1 MSRTS
6 GGTDLS
12 TRLQQKIEQE
22 RKQIEAVT
30 QKEFEKLEGGLR
42 WIVSNALDTIESDT
56 RRISEVLR
64 RAWIRPLVIGLMFFL
79 GMVGGSWGL
88 MGWLSNSIESHIR
101 TRAALQA
108 EIESQE
114 KTIERLK
121 EKTWGILL
129 HQDEGGRFVVFPK
142 GEFGDDWKGLTFRGR
157 PVWEL
162 KDR

>member
-6 GGTDLS
+6 SGTDLS

-22 RKQIEAVT
+22 RQQIEAVT
-30 QKEFEKLEGGLR
+30 QKEFERLERGLR

-56 RRISEVLR
+56 RRISAVLR

-88 MGWLSNSIESHIR
+88 MGWLSSSIESHIR
-101 TRAALQA
+101 RRAALQA

-114 KTIERLK
+114 KTIERLRD
-121 EKTWGILL
+121 KTWRVDL
-129 HQDEGGRFVVFPK
+129 HEDEEGRFVVFPR
-142 GEFGDDWKGLTFRGR
+142 GEFKDWDGRRLRGR
-157 PVWEL
+157 PAYRL

>member
-1 MSRTS
+1 M
-6 GGTDLS
+6 S
-12 TRLQQKIEQE
+12 TRLRQKIEQE

-30 QKEFEKLEGGLR
+30 QEEFEKLEGGLR

-56 RRISEVLR
+56 RRISAVLR

-88 MGWLSNSIESHIR
+88 MGWLSNSIESHLR
-101 TRAALQA
+101 RRAALQA

-114 KTIERLK
+114 KTIERLRD
-121 EKTWGILL
+121 KTWRVDF
-129 HQDEGGRFVVFPK
+129 HEDEEGRFVVFPR
-142 GEFGDDWKGLTFRGR
+142 GEFKDWDGRHIRGR
-157 PVWEL
+157 PAYRL

>member
-1 MSRTS
+1 MSKTS

-22 RKQIEAVT
+22 RQQIEAVM
-30 QKEFEKLEGGLR
+30 QKEFEKLEGGLK
-42 WIVSNALDTIESDT
+42 WIVSNALDTIGSDT

-79 GMVGGSWGL
+79 GVAGGSWGL
-88 MGWLSNSIESHIR
+88 MGWLSNSIESHLR
-101 TRAALQA
+101 TRTALQA
-108 EIESQE
+108 EIEAQE

-121 EKTWGILL
+121 DKTWRVDL
-129 HQDEGGRFVVFPK
+129 HEDEEGRFVVFPA
-142 GEFGDDWKGLTFRGR
+142 GEIEDWEGRHIRGR
-157 PVWEL
+157 PAYRL

>member
-6 GGTDLS
+6 SGTDLS

-42 WIVSNALDTIESDT
+42 WIVSNALDTIERDT
-56 RRISEVLR
+56 RRISAVLR

-88 MGWLSNSIESHIR
+88 MGWLLNSIESHIR
-101 TRAALQA
+101 RRAALQA

-114 KTIERLK
+114 KTIERLRD
-121 EKTWGILL
+121 KTWRVDL
-129 HQDEGGRFVVFPK
+129 HEDEEGRFVVFPK
-142 GEFGDDWKGLTFRGR
+142 REFKDWDGRHIRGR
-157 PVWEL
+157 PAYRL

>member
-6 GGTDLS
+6 SGTDLS

-88 MGWLSNSIESHIR
+88 MGWLSSSIESPIR
-101 TRAALQA
+101 RRASLQA

-114 KTIERLK
+114 KTIERLRD
-121 EKTWGILL
+121 KTWRVDL
-129 HQDEGGRFVVFPK
+129 HEDEEGRFVVFPR
-142 GEFGDDWKGLTFRGR
+142 GEFKDWDGRRLRGR
-157 PVWEL
+157 PAYRL

>member
-1 MSRTS
+1 MSKTS
-6 GGTDLS
+6 SGTDLS
-12 TRLQQKIEQE
+12 ARLQQKIEQE

-30 QKEFEKLEGGLR
+30 QEEFEKLEGGLR

-101 TRAALQA
+101 RRAALQA

-114 KTIERLK
+114 KTIERLRD
-121 EKTWGILL
+121 KTWRVDF
-129 HQDEGGRFVVFPK
+129 HEDEEGRFVVFPR
-142 GEFGDDWKGLTFRGR
+142 GEFKDWDGRYIRGR
-157 PVWEL
+157 PAYRL